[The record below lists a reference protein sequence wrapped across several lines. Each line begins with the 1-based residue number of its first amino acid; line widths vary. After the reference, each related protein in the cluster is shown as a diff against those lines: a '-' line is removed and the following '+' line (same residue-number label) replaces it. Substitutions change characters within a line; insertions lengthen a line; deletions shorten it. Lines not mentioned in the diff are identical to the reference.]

1 MLLQSMLCCLNPD
14 CPSPINPVGNIH
26 CQSCGV
32 PLVSLLYNRF
42 KIVKPIGRGGF
53 GKTYLAEDVDNLNG
67 RCVVKQLAYQGQSS
81 WATRKAIELFEQEA
95 RQLALLSEN
104 HQIPK
109 LLAYFQDKNHL
120 YLVQQFIEGE
130 DLLKQLEH
138 RGQYSEAQIKQ
149 LLLELLPVLQF
160 IHDREVIHRDIK
172 PENIMRQT
180 KDGKLFLIDFG
191 VSKLISPTITGTGSI
206 LGSHGYS
213 PLEQIQQGK
222 AVYASDL
229 FALGVTCFHLLS
241 GIHPQHLWTE
251 HGYDWTNDWQR
262 YLPFPVTAPLDSVLD
277 KLLKK
282 NIQNR
287 YQSAN
292 EVLKDLRS
300 PTSST
305 LPTSPLL
312 LKSPP
317 PPTAINL
324 PSPSPATSISTSVAS
339 GKKWL
344 KKSRVIIG
352 TGVAAIAAVGLAI
365 GIPRLLPNRH
375 ATTPEIAELYK
386 LANDKASQGKK
397 REALEDLN
405 KALALDPNFAN
416 GYIDR
421 GNARNGLGDKQGAL
435 ADYTRAIELDS
446 RYADAYYNRG
456 NIRSELGDRQG
467 ANDDYTKAI
476 ESNPAYVGAYYNR
489 GNIRNDLGDKQGAI
503 ADYTKAIE
511 LDPNYVNAYYNRA
524 FVRDSLNDKQAA
536 IADYTRA
543 IELDPKFSN
552 AYLNRGNARSI
563 LGDLHGAIAD
573 HNKAIET
580 NPKNVPAYNARSQV
594 RLSLRDPRGAFE
606 DSTKAIELDRKNIYA
621 YITRADIRI
630 FYLGDFQGAIDDSNK
645 VLEIDRN
652 SAIGYSER
660 GLAYFKQ
667 EKLQT
672 ALEDFNQALILKPD
686 LYLAYQNRSLVRLAL
701 EDFQGA
707 VEDSTK
713 AIEFNPKLPAGYL
726 NRGAS
731 RVALGDNK
739 SAIEDFTKAIELN
752 PDLNQAYTGRG
763 AARAALGDKK
773 GAIEDYQKSAGLY
786 LKAGRTKDYQDALNR
801 VKQLKQQ

>member
-1 MLLQSMLCCLNPD
+1 MLLQSTLCCLNPD
-14 CPSPINPVGNIH
+14 CPSPINPASHIH

-32 PLVSLLYNRF
+32 PLVGLLYSRF
-42 KIVKPIGRGGF
+42 KVIKPIGRGGF

-81 WATRKAIELFEQEA
+81 WATRKAVELFEQEA

-109 LLAYFQDKNHL
+109 LLAYFQDSNHL
-120 YLVQQFIEGE
+120 YLAQQFIEGE

-138 RGQYSEAQIKQ
+138 QGPYSEGQVKQ

-160 IHDREVIHRDIK
+160 THDRDVIHRDIK
-172 PENIMRQT
+172 PENIMQQT

-222 AVYASDL
+222 VVYASDL

-241 GIHPQHLWTE
+241 GIHPQQLWTE
-251 HGYDWTNDWQR
+251 RGYDWVNNWQR
-262 YLPFPVTAPLDSVLD
+262 YLPTPVTAPLDSVLD
-277 KLLKK
+277 KLLQKD
-282 NIQNR
+282 IENR

-305 LPTSPLL
+305 VPTSPLL
-312 LKSPP
+312 PKSPA
-317 PPTAINL
+317 TVLNL
-324 PSPSPATSISTSVAS
+324 PSPPPNASLGASVGARKRWFKKPAILIS
-339 GKKWL
+339 
-344 KKSRVIIG
+344 

-365 GIPRLLPNRH
+365 GIPYLLPNRH
-375 ATTPEIAELYK
+375 ATIPEVVELYK
-386 LANDKASQGKK
+386 LANEKFSKGNKQQ
-397 REALEDLN
+397 ALEDFN
-405 KALALDPNFAN
+405 KAIALDPNFAN

-421 GNARNGLGDKQGAL
+421 GNARDALGDKQGAI

-446 RYADAYYNRG
+446 RYADAYINRG
-456 NIRSELGDRQG
+456 NIRNGLGDRQG
-467 ANDDYTKAI
+467 ANADYSKAI
-476 ESNPAYVGAYYNR
+476 EANPGYALAYYNR
-489 GNIRNDLGDKQGAI
+489 GIVRDDREGAI
-503 ADYTKAIE
+503 ADYSKAIE

-524 FVRDSLNDKQAA
+524 FVRDGLNDKQGA
-536 IADYTRA
+536 IADYSKV
-543 IELDPKFSN
+543 IELNPKYSN

-563 LGDLHGAIAD
+563 LGDLQGAIAD

-594 RLSLRDPRGAFE
+594 RLSLRDTKGAFE
-606 DSTKAIELDRKNIYA
+606 DLTKAIELDPKNIFAYA
-621 YITRADIRI
+621 NRLDIRN
-630 FYLGDFQGAIDDSNK
+630 FHLNDFQGALEDSNK
-645 VLEIDRN
+645 LIELDRT
-652 SAIGYSER
+652 SAIGYLGR
-660 GLAYFKQ
+660 GTAYLKL
-667 EKLQT
+667 EKLDK
-672 ALEDFNQALILKPD
+672 ALEDLNKAIAIKPD
-686 LYLAYQNRSLVRLAL
+686 LYVSYLNRSIVRISL

-713 AIEFNPKLPAGYL
+713 VIELAPKLPVGYL
-726 NRGAS
+726 NRGVS
-731 RVALGDNK
+731 RNVLGDYK
-739 SAIEDFTKAIELN
+739 AAIEDFTKAIELK

-763 AARAALGDKK
+763 QARAALGDKK

-786 LKAGRTKDYQDALNR
+786 LNAGRTKDYQDALNR
-801 VKQLKQQ
+801 VKQLKQ